1 MNLVVYGGFF
11 LLLSLFCSCSS
22 NSNTD
27 TTTNGGTTELDT
39 TVGYCYQF
47 HNPVL
52 EEALEIS
59 IQQGKLTGQGSR
71 VYMKSQKIY
80 SLRFEGILQG
90 NQAEVTVYATDPRKN
105 GLPPVTHRED
115 WILGEKQLT
124 VERRNIE
131 GQQGQ
136 FTYPRTRCQ
145 LYTNKDS
152 TLFDLMGSFNEGYAV
167 VGREGYFG
175 LMKEDGTLTI
185 PLVYRDLGNV
195 SEGMLSFFDDKM
207 GLYGL
212 LDVNGKI
219 LVEPT
224 YVELMPFGEGL
235 AAFMTEEGWWGF
247 LNTDLEVAIPAEY
260 RGVYHYKGD
269 PTRVAFHE
277 GLANVQLEND
287 RWSFI
292 NKEGEVIIRGDFI
305 YADPFVEGRAKV
317 FKDNKW
323 YYISKA
329 GECVENCE

>member
-1 MNLVVYGGFF
+1 MNLAVYGVLV
-11 LLLSLFCSCSS
+11 LLLSLCCSCSS
-22 NSNTD
+22 NSNTNTMD
-27 TTTNGGTTELDT
+27 RGDSTGLDT
-39 TVGYCYQF
+39 TVGYCYQL
-47 HNPVL
+47 HNQVL
-52 EEALEIS
+52 EEALEIT

-71 VYMKSQKIY
+71 RYMKSQKIY
-80 SLRFEGILQG
+80 SLRFEGTLQG
-90 NQAEVTVYATDPRKN
+90 NQAEVTVYATDPRKD

-115 WILGEKQLT
+115 WILNEKQLL
-124 VERRNIE
+124 VKRRSIE
-131 GQQGQ
+131 DQQGQ

-152 TLFDLMGSFNEGYAV
+152 TLFDLLGGYNEGYAV
-167 VGREGYFG
+167 VGRNGYFG

-185 PLVYRDLGNV
+185 PLLYRDLGNV
-195 SEGMLSFFDDKM
+195 SEGMLSFFDDQLA
-207 GLYGL
+207 LYGI
-212 LDVNGKI
+212 LDVNGNV
-219 LVEPT
+219 LVEPK

-247 LNTDLEVAIPAEY
+247 LDTDLKVAIPAEY

-277 GLANVQLEND
+277 GLANVQLENN

-292 NKEGEVIIRGDFI
+292 NKKGELVIPGNFI
-305 YADPFVEGRAKV
+305 YADPFIEGRAKV

-323 YYISKA
+323 YFINKA